1 MVIKNIIKN
10 NTVIIVEIKQL
21 KIEAEVFLLGGL
33 EIMGAMENIYSG
45 FLSIFNYPYIPKGL
59 LEKLSGPVL
68 LHISDTPVGI
78 YSYIFRL
85 IDILNPQFIIH
96 TGDMV
101 DNIKLGNCKNKINQY
116 KHEVAKLIEGLEES
130 RCSEIYYIMGN
141 HDDYETVS
149 KLTKKGTVLEDGIIT
164 INNCKIAVSHY
175 FKEFSYK
182 VDFNLYGHCFEPIHY
197 KNDETVGLNGV
208 LNINIIDLSTKEI
221 FHLDYPIGTNRLRL
235 MEPGVICL

>member
-1 MVIKNIIKN
+1 LVIKNIIKN

-78 YSYIFRL
+78 YSYIFKL
-85 IDILNPQFIIH
+85 IDILNPEFIIH

-101 DNIKLGNCKNKINQY
+101 DNIKLEYYRNKIGRY
-116 KHEVAKLIEGLEES
+116 HCEVAKLIEGLEKHEQS
-130 RCSEIYYIMGN
+130 QIYYILGN
-141 HDDYETVS
+141 HDDYETVN
-149 KLTKKGTVLEDGIIT
+149 KLTKKGIVLQDGILT
-164 INNCKIAVSHY
+164 INDCKIAVSHY
-175 FKEFSYK
+175 YKEYFCK
-182 VDFNLYGHCFEPIHY
+182 VDFNLYGHCFEPMHY
-197 KNDETVGLNGV
+197 KNDETIGLNGV
-208 LNINIIDLSTKEI
+208 LNINVIDLSTKEI
-221 FHLDYPIGTNRLRL
+221 FHLDYPVGTNRLRL
-235 MEPGVICL
+235 MEPKGFSL